1 MIYFLIAACLLV
13 TSCSLRST
21 YPTLGAVV
29 GGGVGSLGGPGGA
42 ALGAGTGALAGEALK
57 NKDALMEAEQTITQ
71 LTHGDVKGLIETQ
84 MGEHQG
90 AFDSFVSTIKRIL
103 IIAACILGCYLSI
116 PIFVARRTAES
127 CSKTAAEKHL
137 TRAPFPTNEKP

>member
-1 MIYFLIAACLLV
+1 MIYFFIAACLLV
-13 TSCSLRST
+13 SSCSLRST

-42 ALGAGTGALAGEALK
+42 ALGAGTGAIAGEALK
-57 NKDALMEAEQTITQ
+57 NKDLLMEAEETITQ
-71 LTHGDVKGLIETQ
+71 LTHGDVEGLIQTQ

-137 TRAPFPTNEKP
+137 TRSPFPKNEKP

>member
-1 MIYFLIAACLLV
+1 M
-13 TSCSLRST
+13 RST

-137 TRAPFPTNEKP
+137 TRVPFPINEKP